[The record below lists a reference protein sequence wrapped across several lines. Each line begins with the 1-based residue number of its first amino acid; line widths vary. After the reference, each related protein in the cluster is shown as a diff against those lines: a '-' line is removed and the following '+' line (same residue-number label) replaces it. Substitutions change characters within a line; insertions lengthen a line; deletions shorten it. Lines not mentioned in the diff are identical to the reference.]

1 MFFRKSEKIGGN
13 RVYDVKHT
21 FNNGNNV
28 VVSYYKGVFTFSVR
42 FKGTYYGITNA
53 KSLTWEER
61 QELYV
66 DDPHAYPRSIFFHG
80 FKKHRYLPTEFN
92 ILHLHS

>member
-1 MFFRKSEKIGGN
+1 MRFSKSEKFGGN

-21 FNNGNNV
+21 FNNGNNFCF
-28 VVSYYKGVFTFSVR
+28 SYFKGVVTFTVR
-42 FKGTYYGITNA
+42 FEGTYYGITNA